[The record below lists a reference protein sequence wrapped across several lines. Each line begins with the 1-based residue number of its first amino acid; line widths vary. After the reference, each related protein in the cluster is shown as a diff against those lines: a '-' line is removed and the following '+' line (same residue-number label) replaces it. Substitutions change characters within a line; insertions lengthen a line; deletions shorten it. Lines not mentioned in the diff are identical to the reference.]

1 MCLKKQGCQMVLFNV
16 YAAANHPQISKLAIR
31 QERKEGGEREQ
42 RGEGKLLLFQ
52 SASFFVCLVSKV
64 ILKSEFYLR
73 KNKIRY
79 KNLFK
84 TLFFQCLYFLKGL
97 LEDEALETTHSV
109 ANFSR

>member
-1 MCLKKQGCQMVLFNV
+1 MVLFNV

-84 TLFFQCLYFLKGL
+84 TLFS
-97 LEDEALETTHSV
+97 SV
-109 ANFSR
+109 FIFSERPA